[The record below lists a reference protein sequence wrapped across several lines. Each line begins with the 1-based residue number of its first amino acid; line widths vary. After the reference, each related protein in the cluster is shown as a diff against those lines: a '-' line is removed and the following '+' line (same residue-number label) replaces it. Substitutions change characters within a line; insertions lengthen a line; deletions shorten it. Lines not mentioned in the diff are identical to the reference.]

1 MDLGQVRHSR
11 GYQQLVRVGLVSFGV
26 VHLLVAWIA
35 LNLAFGRRGDASPN
49 GALKEVA
56 RQPLGEGLLWVMAL
70 GFFALTIWQLIEAT
84 VGRDDP
90 NRVGKVKGRARSAGR
105 AAVYLALGLL
115 SIGVAVGSS
124 SAQSGQ
130 GEETLTAKLMS
141 LPFGQIL
148 VTAVGAAV
156 LGVGISQVVKGVRQT
171 FVEDLDRNVSQWVRR
186 LGSVGYICKGVAL
199 AIVGVL
205 FGWAAITHDPEKA
218 GGMDAALATIKD
230 QPAGTVLLVTMAV
243 GIACFG
249 VYCFVWA
256 RFAAIRSQVDRPP
269 ATLGLPATSP

>member
-1 MDLGQVRHSR
+1 
-11 GYQQLVRVGLVSFGV
+11 
-26 VHLLVAWIA
+26 
-35 LNLAFGRRGDASPN
+35 
-49 GALKEVA
+49 
-56 RQPLGEGLLWVMAL
+56 
-70 GFFALTIWQLIEAT
+70 
-84 VGRDDP
+84 
-90 NRVGKVKGRARSAGR
+90 
-105 AAVYLALGLL
+105 
-115 SIGVAVGSS
+115 
-124 SAQSGQ
+124 
-130 GEETLTAKLMS
+130 MS

-171 FVEDLDRNVSQWVRR
+171 FVEDLERNVSQWVRR

-230 QPAGTVLLVTMAV
+230 QPAGTVLLVAMAV

-269 ATLGLPATSP
+269 ATLGLPVTNP

>member
-1 MDLGQVRHSR
+1 MRHSR
-11 GYQQLVRVGLVSFGV
+11 GYQQLVKVGLVSYGV

-56 RQPLGEGLLWVMAL
+56 KQPLGEGLLWVMAVGL
-70 GFFALTIWQLIEAT
+70 FALTVWQLIEAT

-90 NRVGKVKGRARSAGR
+90 NREGNVKGRARSAGR

-130 GEETLTAKLMS
+130 GEETLTAKLMA
-141 LPFGQIL
+141 LPFGQVL
-148 VTAVGAAV
+148 VAAVGAAV
-156 LGVGISQVVKGVRQT
+156 LAVGISQVVKGVRQK
-171 FVEDLDRNVSQWVRR
+171 FAEDLDRNVSQSVRR
-186 LGSVGYICKGVAL
+186 LGTVGYISKGIAL

-205 FGWAAITHDPEKA
+205 FGWAAFTYDPEKA
-218 GGMDAALATIKD
+218 GGMDAALATIKG
-230 QPAGTVLLVTMAV
+230 QPAGTVLLVAMAV

-249 VYCFVWA
+249 VYCFAWA
-256 RFAAIRSQVDRPP
+256 RFARY
-269 ATLGLPATSP
+269 

>member
-1 MDLGQVRHSR
+1 MDLGEVRHSR
-11 GYQQLVRVGLVSFGV
+11 GYQQLVRVGLVSYGV

-56 RQPLGEGLLWVMAL
+56 RQPLGEGLLWVMAV

-90 NRVGKVKGRARSAGR
+90 NREGNVKGRARSAGR

-115 SIGVAVGSS
+115 SIGIAVGSS

-130 GEETLTAKLMS
+130 GEETLTAKLMA
-141 LPFGQIL
+141 LPIGQIL
-148 VTAVGAAV
+148 VAAVGAAV
-156 LGVGISQVVKGVRQT
+156 LGVGINQIVKGVRQK
-171 FVEDLDRNVSQWVRR
+171 FVEDLDRNVSQGVRR
-186 LGSVGYICKGVAL
+186 LGSVGYISKGIAL

-205 FGWAAITHDPEKA
+205 FGWAAFTYDPEKA
-218 GGMDAALATIKD
+218 GGMDAALATIKN
-230 QPAGTVLLVTMAV
+230 QPAGTVLLVAMAV

-249 VYCFVWA
+249 VYCFAWA
-256 RFAAIRSQVDRPP
+256 RFARY
-269 ATLGLPATSP
+269 

>member
-11 GYQQLVRVGLVSFGV
+11 GYQQLVKVGLVSYGV
-26 VHLLVAWIA
+26 VHLLVAWLA

-56 RQPLGEGLLWVMAL
+56 QQPLGEVLLWVMAVGL
-70 GFFALTIWQLIEAT
+70 FALTIWQLIEAT

-90 NRVGKVKGRARSAGR
+90 NREGNVKGRARSAGR

-115 SIGVAVGSS
+115 TIGVAVGSR

-130 GEETLTAKLMS
+130 GEETLSAKLMA

-148 VTAVGAAV
+148 VAAVGAAV
-156 LGVGISQVVKGVRQT
+156 IGVGISQIVKGIRQK
-171 FVEDLDRNVSQWVRR
+171 FVEDLDRNVSQGVRR
-186 LGSVGYICKGVAL
+186 LGTVGYICKGTAL
-199 AIVGVL
+199 VIVGAL
-205 FGWAAITHDPEKA
+205 FGWAAVTYDPEKA
-218 GGMDAALATIKD
+218 GGMDAALSTIRA
-230 QPAGTVLLVTMAV
+230 QPFGSVLLTIMAA

-249 VYCFVWA
+249 VYCFFWA
-256 RFAAIRSQVDRPP
+256 KMARY
-269 ATLGLPATSP
+269 

>member
-1 MDLGQVRHSR
+1 VDLGEVRHSR
-11 GYQQLVRVGLVSFGV
+11 GYQQLVKVGLVSYGV

-56 RQPLGEGLLWVMAL
+56 KQPLGEGLLWVMAVGL
-70 GFFALTIWQLIEAT
+70 FALTVWQLIEAT

-90 NRVGKVKGRARSAGR
+90 NREGNVKGRARSAGR

-130 GEETLTAKLMS
+130 GEETLTAKLMA
-141 LPFGQIL
+141 LPFGQVL
-148 VTAVGAAV
+148 VAAVGAAV
-156 LGVGISQVVKGVRQT
+156 LAVGISQVVKGVRQK
-171 FVEDLDRNVSQWVRR
+171 FAEDLDRNVSQSVRR
-186 LGSVGYICKGVAL
+186 LGTVGYISKGIAL

-205 FGWAAITHDPEKA
+205 FGWAAFTYDPEKA
-218 GGMDAALATIKD
+218 GGMDAALATIKG
-230 QPAGTVLLVTMAV
+230 QPAGTVLLVAMAV

-249 VYCFVWA
+249 VYCFAWA
-256 RFAAIRSQVDRPP
+256 RFARY
-269 ATLGLPATSP
+269 

>member
-1 MDLGQVRHSR
+1 MDLGHVRHSR
-11 GYQQLVRVGLVSFGV
+11 GYQRLVKVGLVSYGV

-35 LNLAFGRRGDASPN
+35 LNVAFGKRGDASPN

-56 RQPLGEGLLWVMAL
+56 QQPLGEVLLWVMAVGL
-70 GFFALTIWQLIEAT
+70 FALTIWQLIEAT

-90 NRVGKVKGRARSAGR
+90 NREGNVKGRARSAGR

-115 SIGVAVGSS
+115 TIGVAVGSR

-130 GEETLTAKLMS
+130 GEETLSAKLMA

-148 VTAVGAAV
+148 VAAVGAAV
-156 LGVGISQVVKGVRQT
+156 IGVGISQIVKGIRQT
-171 FVEDLDRNVSQWVRR
+171 FVEDLDRNVSQGVRR
-186 LGSVGYICKGVAL
+186 LGTVGYICKGTAL
-199 AIVGVL
+199 VIVGAL
-205 FGWAAITHDPEKA
+205 FGWAAFTYDPEKA

-230 QPAGTVLLVTMAV
+230 QPAGTVLLVAMAA

-249 VYCFVWA
+249 AYCFAWA
-256 RFAAIRSQVDRPP
+256 RFARY
-269 ATLGLPATSP
+269 

>member
-1 MDLGQVRHSR
+1 MRHSR
-11 GYQQLVRVGLVSFGV
+11 GYQQLVKVGLVSYGV

-56 RQPLGEGLLWVMAL
+56 KQPLGEGLLWVMAVGL
-70 GFFALTIWQLIEAT
+70 FALTVWQLIEAT

-90 NRVGKVKGRARSAGR
+90 NREGNVKGRARSAGR

-130 GEETLTAKLMS
+130 GEETLTAKLMA
-141 LPFGQIL
+141 LPFGQVL
-148 VTAVGAAV
+148 VAAVGAAV
-156 LGVGISQVVKGVRQT
+156 LGVGISQVVKGVRQK
-171 FVEDLDRNVSQWVRR
+171 FAEDLDRNVSQSVRR
-186 LGSVGYICKGVAL
+186 LGTVGYISKGIAL

-205 FGWAAITHDPEKA
+205 FGWAAFTYDPEKA
-218 GGMDAALATIKD
+218 GGMDAALATIKG
-230 QPAGTVLLVTMAV
+230 QPAGTVLLVAMAV

-249 VYCFVWA
+249 VYCFAWA
-256 RFAAIRSQVDRPP
+256 RFARY
-269 ATLGLPATSP
+269 

>member
-1 MDLGQVRHSR
+1 MDLGEVRHSR
-11 GYQQLVRVGLVSFGV
+11 GYQQLVRVGLVSYGV

-56 RQPLGEGLLWVMAL
+56 RQPLGEGLLWVMAV

-90 NRVGKVKGRARSAGR
+90 NREGNVKGRARSAGR

-115 SIGVAVGSS
+115 SIGIAVGSS

-130 GEETLTAKLMS
+130 GEETRTAELIA
-141 LPFGQIL
+141 LPIGQIL
-148 VTAVGAAV
+148 VAAVGAAV
-156 LGVGISQVVKGVRQT
+156 LGVGINQIVKGVRQK
-171 FVEDLDRNVSQWVRR
+171 FVEDLDRNVSQGVRR
-186 LGSVGYICKGVAL
+186 LGSVGYISKGIAL

-205 FGWAAITHDPEKA
+205 FGWAAFTYDPEKA
-218 GGMDAALATIKD
+218 GGMDAALATIKN
-230 QPAGTVLLVTMAV
+230 QPAGTVLLVAMAV

-249 VYCFVWA
+249 VYCFAWA
-256 RFAAIRSQVDRPP
+256 RFARY
-269 ATLGLPATSP
+269 

>member
-1 MDLGQVRHSR
+1 MRHSR
-11 GYQQLVRVGLVSFGV
+11 GYQQLVKVGLVSYGV

-56 RQPLGEGLLWVMAL
+56 KQPLGEGLLWVMAVGL
-70 GFFALTIWQLIEAT
+70 FALTVWQLIEAT

-90 NRVGKVKGRARSAGR
+90 NREGNVKGRARSAGR

-130 GEETLTAKLMS
+130 GEETLTAKLMA
-141 LPFGQIL
+141 LPFGQVL
-148 VTAVGAAV
+148 VAAVGAAV
-156 LGVGISQVVKGVRQT
+156 LGVGISQVVKGVRQK
-171 FVEDLDRNVSQWVRR
+171 FAEDLDRNVSQSVRR
-186 LGSVGYICKGVAL
+186 LGTVGYISKGIAL

-205 FGWAAITHDPEKA
+205 FGWAAFTYDPEKA
-218 GGMDAALATIKD
+218 GGMDAALATIKG
-230 QPAGTVLLVTMAV
+230 QPAGTVLMVAMAV

-249 VYCFVWA
+249 VYCFAWA
-256 RFAAIRSQVDRPP
+256 RFARY
-269 ATLGLPATSP
+269 

>member
-1 MDLGQVRHSR
+1 VDLGEVRHSR
-11 GYQQLVRVGLVSFGV
+11 GYQQLVKVGLVSYGV

-56 RQPLGEGLLWVMAL
+56 KQPLGEGLLWVMAVGL
-70 GFFALTIWQLIEAT
+70 FALTVWQLIEAT

-90 NRVGKVKGRARSAGR
+90 NREGNVKGRARSAGR

-130 GEETLTAKLMS
+130 GEETLTAKLMA
-141 LPFGQIL
+141 LPFGQVL
-148 VTAVGAAV
+148 VAAVGAAV
-156 LGVGISQVVKGVRQT
+156 LAVGISQVVKGVRQK
-171 FVEDLDRNVSQWVRR
+171 FAEDLDRNVSQSVRR
-186 LGSVGYICKGVAL
+186 LGTVGYISKGIAL

-205 FGWAAITHDPEKA
+205 FGWAAFTYDPEKA
-218 GGMDAALATIKD
+218 GGMDAALATIKN
-230 QPAGTVLLVTMAV
+230 QPAGTVLLVAMAV

-249 VYCFVWA
+249 VYCFAWA
-256 RFAAIRSQVDRPP
+256 RFARY
-269 ATLGLPATSP
+269 

>member
-11 GYQQLVRVGLVSFGV
+11 GYQRLVKVGLVSYGV

-35 LNLAFGRRGDASPN
+35 LNVAFGNRGDASPN

-56 RQPLGEGLLWVMAL
+56 QQPLGEVLLWVMAL
-70 GFFALTIWQLIEAT
+70 GLFALTIWQLIEAT

-90 NRVGKVKGRARSAGR
+90 NREGSVKGRARSAGR

-115 SIGVAVGSS
+115 TIGVALGSR

-130 GEETLTAKLMS
+130 GEETLSAKLMA
-141 LPFGQIL
+141 LPLGQI
-148 VTAVGAAV
+148 
-156 LGVGISQVVKGVRQT
+156 VKGIRQK
-171 FVEDLDRNVSQWVRR
+171 FVEDLDRNVSQGVRR
-186 LGSVGYICKGVAL
+186 LGTVGYICKGTAL
-199 AIVGVL
+199 AIVGAL
-205 FGWAAITHDPEKA
+205 FGWAAVTYDPEKA

-230 QPAGTVLLVTMAV
+230 QPAGTVLLVAMAA

-249 VYCFVWA
+249 AYCFAWA
-256 RFAAIRSQVDRPP
+256 RFARY
-269 ATLGLPATSP
+269 

>member
-11 GYQQLVRVGLVSFGV
+11 GYQRLVKVGLVSYGV

-35 LNLAFGRRGDASPN
+35 LNVAFGRRGDASPN

-56 RQPLGEGLLWVMAL
+56 QQPLGEVLLWVMAVGL
-70 GFFALTIWQLIEAT
+70 FALTIWQLIEAT

-90 NRVGKVKGRARSAGR
+90 NREGNVKGRARSAGR

-115 SIGVAVGSS
+115 SVAIAVGSD

-130 GEETLTAKLMS
+130 GEETLSAKLMA

-148 VTAVGAAV
+148 VFAVGAAV
-156 LGVGISQVVKGVRQT
+156 IGVGISQIIKGIRQK
-171 FVEDLDRNVSQWVRR
+171 FVEDLDRNVSQGVRR
-186 LGSVGYICKGVAL
+186 LGIVGYICKGTAL
-199 AIVGVL
+199 AIVGAL
-205 FGWAAITHDPEKA
+205 FGWAAFTYAPEKA
-218 GGMDAALATIKD
+218 GGMDAAFATIKD
-230 QPAGTVLLVTMAV
+230 QPAGTVLLVAMAA

-249 VYCFVWA
+249 AYCFAWA
-256 RFAAIRSQVDRPP
+256 RFARY
-269 ATLGLPATSP
+269 

>member
-199 AIVGVL
+199 RLSACCSAGRQSPTTPKRR
-205 FGWAAITHDPEKA
+205 AAWMPRW
-218 GGMDAALATIKD
+218 
-230 QPAGTVLLVTMAV
+230 P
-243 GIACFG
+243 
-249 VYCFVWA
+249 
-256 RFAAIRSQVDRPP
+256 RSKISRP
-269 ATLGLPATSP
+269 GLSCW